1 MTDRLSHIELD
12 LGEAP
17 PPSPELQQEQQVAIF
32 DLIEENSFALPGAPS
47 GPYNL
52 TLGRSGSRLSFDL
65 AASGAQAAQFDLSLG
80 PLRQIVKDY
89 GQICASYYEAVKT
102 AGAAEI
108 ETLDDARRGI
118 HHEGARELRE
128 RLEGKAEVDP
138 ETARRLFT
146 LVCVLLSE
154 DRP

>member
-12 LGEAP
+12 LGEAA
-17 PPSPELQQEQQVAIF
+17 PPSPEMLQEQQVAIF
-32 DLIEENSFALPGAPS
+32 DLIEENSFALPDAPR
-47 GPYNL
+47 GPYVL
-52 TLGRSGSRLSFDL
+52 TLSRTGSRLGFDL
-65 AASGAQAAQFDLSLG
+65 ASGGAPAAQFELSLG

-102 AGAAEI
+102 ARASEI

-118 HHEGARELRE
+118 HREGARELRE
-128 RLEGKAEVDP
+128 RLEGKAAVDA

-146 LVCVLLSE
+146 LVCVLLAE
-154 DRP
+154 V